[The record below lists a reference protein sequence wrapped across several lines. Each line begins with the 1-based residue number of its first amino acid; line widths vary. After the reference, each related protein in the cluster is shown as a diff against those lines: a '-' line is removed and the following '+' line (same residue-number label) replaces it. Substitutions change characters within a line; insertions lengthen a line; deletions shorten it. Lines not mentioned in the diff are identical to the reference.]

1 MSLIYDE
8 SDIAEKDEEINLEKI
23 VQDDKEKN
31 EHPKNKNNQKKEAK
45 ERNEEVEDY
54 ILAHE
59 ALMNIPT
66 KSISLKKK
74 I

>member
-8 SDIAEKDEEINLEKI
+8 SDVAEKDEKINVEKI
-23 VQDDKEKN
+23 IQDDKEKN
-31 EHPKNKNNQKKEAK
+31 EHPKNKNNKKKEAK
-45 ERNEEVEDY
+45 EEEDDY
-54 ILAHE
+54 KLAHE